1 MTIKSFPRLAAA
13 LLLAGAISSSPA
25 AAETAQVFLGSVAMD
40 TPVDMV
46 ERFKLLTNYLTD
58 KTGLDVAFRASPNM
72 DAAISDLGAS
82 RIQIAY
88 LTPVAYIE
96 ARKKYGSRPLVE
108 AMTLGESTFRLVVV
122 VPQDSP
128 IKTMRDLKG
137 KTFAFG
143 DEKAMLQ
150 RAVVISGGVNLAD
163 LGQYAFLNHYDNI
176 AKAVLNKDF
185 DAGIVKESIF
195 VEFRNRGL
203 RVIHSSPQLPPYLFA
218 VSHKMPQATAKKLRD
233 ALVALKADSVEHNA
247 ILKQLDKGYDGF
259 TDAHDADYDVVRKLI
274 APLQ

>member
-1 MTIKSFPRLAAA
+1 MAIKSFLRLATT
-13 LLLAGAISSSPA
+13 LLLAGAISSNPA
-25 AAETAQVFLGSVAMD
+25 AAETVQVFLGSVAMD

-58 KTGLDVAFRASPNM
+58 KTGLHVTFRASPNM
-72 DAAISDLGAS
+72 DAAISDLGTN

-88 LTPVAYIE
+88 LSPVAYIE

-108 AMTLGESTFRLVVV
+108 AITLSESTFRLVVV

-150 RAVVISGGVNLAD
+150 RAVVISGGINLGD

-185 DAGIVKESIF
+185 DAGIIKESIF

-203 RVIHSSPQLPPYLFA
+203 RVIYSSPQLPPYLFA
-218 VSHKMPQATAKKLRD
+218 VSHKLPQATAKKLRD
-233 ALVALKADSVEHNA
+233 AMVALKADSVEHNA

-259 TDAHDADYDVVRKLI
+259 ADAHDADYDVVRKLI